1 MVIVLRYRGE
11 DGLSVTT
18 VSFSQWWWVVMLC
31 CLAYVEIDTI
41 GKLTWHTVYHNYCP
55 RLTIWYVP
63 SPQRRY
69 MYFNSRYDTRYTRYN
84 TIQDT
89 HDTPRLLRS
98 LQASSAQLCSA
109 IKGTGRDPFPPIKW
123 GTKKQ
128 LSKTGINK
136 IVGIPLLYIRL
147 SIGTR
152 KINHH
157 FKVISLGLP
166 TEESTHCDQW
176 TRHLMSHLS
185 KGNPYIIE

>member
-1 MVIVLRYRGE
+1 MDCAKAAELDDINGTANLKSWETGAGTWARPENGGADDRWQRSSLDDSKWQAQWIKLLQQCRWLMKQIVSVRMELCWCFCWYSSGAS
-11 DGLSVTT
+11 GQLS
-18 VSFSQWWWVVMLC
+18 
-31 CLAYVEIDTI
+31 
-41 GKLTWHTVYHNYCP
+41 
-55 RLTIWYVP
+55 
-63 SPQRRY
+63 
-69 MYFNSRYDTRYTRYN
+69 
-84 TIQDT
+84 
-89 HDTPRLLRS
+89 LLRS

-185 KGNPYIIE
+185 KGNRYIIE